1 MGFLLADALFMREAG
16 EFVASGRFIAC
27 PLGDNTISSSSLN
40 FGFLV
45 VDLANWGE
53 EDLSGSL
60 YACC

>member
-1 MGFLLADALFMREAG
+1 MREAG